1 MNLPKEQIVASSRL
15 SLRPAED
22 GDCELLWR
30 WRNDANTRKW
40 AFNSSYV
47 PYPEHKDWFTDKLSS
62 PDAQILVILDENKE
76 AIGQVRLDI
85 SPDRSAEIGTS
96 IEASQRNKGYGS
108 AALKLACQYGRDEFN
123 ITRVIAHV
131 KERNRAS
138 VAIFTNAGFK
148 NRGVQD
154 FKGHKAIEM
163 VWEEKP

>member
-1 MNLPKEQIVASSRL
+1 MNSPKEQIVASSRL

-30 WRNDANTRKW
+30 WRNELNTRKW
-40 AFNSSYV
+40 VFNSTYV
-47 PYPEHKDWFTDKLSS
+47 PYQEHKAWFMDKLNS

-85 SPDRSAEIGTS
+85 SPDKSAEIGTS

-131 KERNRAS
+131 KEGNQAS
-138 VAIFTNAGFK
+138 ITAFTKAGFRNK
-148 NRGVQD
+148 GSQD